1 MGVKP
6 ARVQKIYMEYGVNIM
21 ESAFLLPLVIDYRVS
36 RRVQIYLVL
45 LHALALLALLGSD
58 HTWQTSLPAG
68 GLLIFSLWW
77 HFLRRVDYAGKLT
90 GYRFILDRDNLWWV
104 RDRAGKETSIKLLP
118 GAFVHPCMVVIRFA
132 ANDSKKYAL
141 ILSDDNL
148 DAETLRRL
156 RVRLRYPTT
165 GAGIK

>member
-1 MGVKP
+1 
-6 ARVQKIYMEYGVNIM
+6 MEYGVLVM

-36 RRVQIYLVL
+36 RRVLIYLIL
-45 LHALALLALLGSD
+45 LHALALSALLGSD
-58 HTWQTSLPAG
+58 HGWQTALPAG
-68 GLLIFSLWW
+68 VLLIFSFWW
-77 HFLRRVDYAGKLT
+77 HFLRCADCAGKLS
-90 GYRFILDRDNLWWV
+90 GHRFILDRDNQWWV

-118 GAFVHPCMVVIRFA
+118 GAFVHPWIVVIRFA
-132 ANDSKKYAL
+132 AVDSKKYAL